1 MNKIKLRGK
10 TVSGGKYGERQK
22 LYDWAYRDRSY
33 ASALYDEAVPSAA
46 LGGFR
51 GDG

>member
-1 MNKIKLRGK
+1 MEKIKLRGK

-33 ASALYDEAVPSAA
+33 ASALYDEKEKRFHSY
-46 LGGFR
+46 LR
-51 GDG
+51 KR